1 MNAEAVIQL
10 SFGDDPKASSAIAV
24 ETGQLRQAQSQRAF
38 FKPLQD
44 RLTGMPDPDTSAHH
58 LLTMLLS
65 HCCPV
70 EEADDLARAFLSRF
84 GSMGAVLVAPAHQLR
99 ALAENAEGC
108 VRLLKGMHQAMALA
122 LREPVLHRPILKR
135 WSDLE
140 AYLRISLGHEAEE
153 VVRLLFLDTSNALL
167 LDEEHARGT
176 VNHTSVY
183 PRKIVARVLETRATA
198 LIIVHN
204 HPSGDPMPSQEDID
218 MTRLLARVL
227 DGIGVSLHDH
237 IVVGRHRC
245 ESLRQ
250 LGLFS

>member
-1 MNAEAVIQL
+1 MNAEFAVPL
-10 SFGDDPKASSAIAV
+10 SLGKGSQSSSTAAL
-24 ETGQLRQAQSQRAF
+24 EGGQLLSASNERAF
-38 FKPLQD
+38 WKPLQD
-44 RLTGMPDPDTSAHH
+44 RLAGVPHTDTSAHQ
-58 LLTMLLS
+58 LLTMLLA
-65 HCCPV
+65 HCYPI
-70 EEADDLARAFLSRF
+70 EDADLLAQALLTRF
-84 GSMGAVLVAPAHQLR
+84 GSMGAVLAAPASQLR

-108 VRLLKGMHQAMALA
+108 VGLLKGMHQAMALA
-122 LREPVLHRPILKR
+122 LREPVLNRPILKR

-153 VVRLLFLDTSNALL
+153 VVRLLFLDTRNALL

-176 VNHTSVY
+176 INHTPVY

-204 HPSGDPMPSQEDID
+204 HPSGDPMPTQEDIN

-245 ESLRQ
+245 ESLRK

>member
-1 MNAEAVIQL
+1 
-10 SFGDDPKASSAIAV
+10 
-24 ETGQLRQAQSQRAF
+24 
-38 FKPLQD
+38 
-44 RLTGMPDPDTSAHH
+44 
-58 LLTMLLS
+58 
-65 HCCPV
+65 
-70 EEADDLARAFLSRF
+70 
-84 GSMGAVLVAPAHQLR
+84 MGAVLAAPASQLR

-108 VRLLKGMHQAMALA
+108 VGLLKGMHQAMALA
-122 LREPVLHRPILKR
+122 LREPVLNRPILKR

-153 VVRLLFLDTSNALL
+153 VVRLLFLDTRNALL

-176 VNHTSVY
+176 INHTPVY

-204 HPSGDPMPSQEDID
+204 HPSGDPMPTQEDIN

-245 ESLRQ
+245 ESLRK

>member
-1 MNAEAVIQL
+1 MNAELAQPISYGQDSQSCSAAAV
-10 SFGDDPKASSAIAV
+10 AIGR
-24 ETGQLRQAQSQRAF
+24 TSLPSSQRAF

-44 RLTGMPDPDTSAHH
+44 RLAGVPHPDTSAHQ
-58 LLTMLLS
+58 LLTMLLA
-65 HCCPV
+65 HCYPV
-70 EEADDLARAFLSRF
+70 EEADHLAQALLTRF
-84 GSMGAVLVAPAHQLR
+84 GSMGAVLAAPASQLR
-99 ALAENAEGC
+99 AVATNAEGC
-108 VRLLKGMHQAMALA
+108 IGLLKGMHQAMALA
-122 LREPVLHRPILKR
+122 LREPVLNRPILKR

-153 VVRLLFLDTSNALL
+153 VVRLLFLDARNALL

-176 VNHTSVY
+176 VNHTPVY

-204 HPSGDPMPSQEDID
+204 HPSGDPMPTQEDID